1 MPTVSVIMG
10 IYNTESKLADSIE
23 SILQQTYSDWEL
35 IMCDDG
41 STDRTYEIAKKY
53 SDKYENI
60 YLLKNNKNMGL
71 AYSLNKCLK
80 YASGKYI
87 ARSDADDINL
97 PNRFKVQ
104 VEFLEKNP
112 QYQLVGCSAIII
124 NEKGIRGIRKLN
136 EVPDK
141 KILITSVPFIHPTV
155 MVRKEVY
162 DILNGYTVTSR
173 TRRGQD
179 LDLWFRF
186 FAKGF
191 NGYNIPIPLYKY
203 NESLNDYK
211 KRNLKIRLSEITTRY
226 FGYKLLGFPKY
237 YNIFLLKPLLAT
249 VIPDKLIYRYHKYI
263 ENKRLN

>member
-112 QYQLVGCSAIII
+112 QYQL
-124 NEKGIRGIRKLN
+124 
-136 EVPDK
+136 
-141 KILITSVPFIHPTV
+141 
-155 MVRKEVY
+155 
-162 DILNGYTVTSR
+162 
-173 TRRGQD
+173 
-179 LDLWFRF
+179 
-186 FAKGF
+186 
-191 NGYNIPIPLYKY
+191 
-203 NESLNDYK
+203 
-211 KRNLKIRLSEITTRY
+211 
-226 FGYKLLGFPKY
+226 
-237 YNIFLLKPLLAT
+237 
-249 VIPDKLIYRYHKYI
+249 
-263 ENKRLN
+263 